1 MNKFLQNITSLV
13 AIVLFLIMGA
23 CNNHPQAPI
32 LLEVEKIIEEQ
43 PDSALSILNKVENI
57 NQLSEK
63 DHATYCL
70 LLTQA
75 QDLNYITHTSDSLI
89 KIAATYF
96 EKSNDKHKAS
106 LSYYYMGRVNTDL
119 HDALKAQEFYL
130 KALEIGEKT
139 KDYHLLAKICNNL
152 GTLYNYQDIYDLALP
167 MQKKALYYINM
178 EQKQD
183 TVNMSYILR
192 NTARTFTLMNLEDS
206 AVIYHKQALKYSRPY
221 NISSIL
227 VDLGNIYIYKNEYVE
242 AKKYIDLAQNST
254 TILKTL
260 YPIYLS
266 KGKLLSA
273 MGQLD
278 SAKYYLTQCSQSSN
292 IYTQAGSLYHLAQ
305 VALKEN
311 DLNNYVKYTETYS
324 TLRDSITKHSH
335 FENIRIAQSMFNYQR
350 IAKEKDQFEKKAAQ
364 RMIFI
369 YQVIIIFFLTIA
381 IFIFIF
387 KREKIKKKRLTELK
401 EEQYKRSQQYI
412 ENNNKQIFQLTE
424 TLHSKQEEMSEV
436 ERQLYEARKLMLE
449 MENRQIFEKQ
459 GTILL
464 LEKDFHNSSIYI
476 RIHREDDI
484 QLSPSEWEEL
494 HQLIDAT
501 YPDFTNRLIRLYP
514 QISIEEIHICY
525 LVKMQLSIKKIAFIM
540 HITSSGVSQCR
551 RRLYKKFTGEPQNT
565 EKFDRFIADFYHDTT
580 CHIFVNKNMCFV
592 IMRNLSLSKISIL
605 TFSKTNLI

>member
-227 VDLGNIYIYKNEYVE
+227 VDLDNIYIYKNEYVE

-565 EKFDRFIADFYHDTT
+565 EKFDRFIADF
-580 CHIFVNKNMCFV
+580 
-592 IMRNLSLSKISIL
+592 
-605 TFSKTNLI
+605 

>member
-266 KGKLLSA
+266 KRKLLSA

-525 LVKMQLSIKKIAFIM
+525 LVKMQLSIKKLAFIM

-565 EKFDRFIADFYHDTT
+565 EKFDRFIADF
-580 CHIFVNKNMCFV
+580 
-592 IMRNLSLSKISIL
+592 
-605 TFSKTNLI
+605 

>member
-89 KIAATYF
+89 KIATTYF

-292 IYTQAGSLYHLAQ
+292 IYTQAGSLCHLAQ

-565 EKFDRFIADFYHDTT
+565 EKFDRFIADF
-580 CHIFVNKNMCFV
+580 
-592 IMRNLSLSKISIL
+592 
-605 TFSKTNLI
+605 

>member
-494 HQLIDAT
+494 HQLINAT

-565 EKFDRFIADFYHDTT
+565 EKFDRFIADF
-580 CHIFVNKNMCFV
+580 
-592 IMRNLSLSKISIL
+592 
-605 TFSKTNLI
+605 

>member
-260 YPIYLS
+260 YPIYLF
-266 KGKLLSA
+266 KGKLL
-273 MGQLD
+273 

-565 EKFDRFIADFYHDTT
+565 EKFDRFLL
-580 CHIFVNKNMCFV
+580 IFNKIQLVTF
-592 IMRNLSLSKISIL
+592 LSTKICVL
-605 TFSKTNLI
+605 

>member
-540 HITSSGVSQCR
+540 HITTVQR
-551 RRLYKKFTGEPQNT
+551 NFLR
-565 EKFDRFIADFYHDTT
+565 HDL
-580 CHIFVNKNMCFV
+580 N
-592 IMRNLSLSKISIL
+592 
-605 TFSKTNLI
+605 

>member
-1 MNKFLQNITSLV
+1 ML
-13 AIVLFLIMGA
+13 A
-23 CNNHPQAPI
+23 NHPQAPI

-459 GTILL
+459 GTILW

-565 EKFDRFIADFYHDTT
+565 EKFDRFIADF
-580 CHIFVNKNMCFV
+580 
-592 IMRNLSLSKISIL
+592 
-605 TFSKTNLI
+605 

>member
-89 KIAATYF
+89 KIAA
-96 EKSNDKHKAS
+96 
-106 LSYYYMGRVNTDL
+106 YYYMGRVNTDL

-565 EKFDRFIADFYHDTT
+565 EKFDRFIADF
-580 CHIFVNKNMCFV
+580 
-592 IMRNLSLSKISIL
+592 
-605 TFSKTNLI
+605 

>member
-43 PDSALSILNKVENI
+43 PDSALSILNKIENI

-565 EKFDRFIADFYHDTT
+565 EKFDRFIADF
-580 CHIFVNKNMCFV
+580 
-592 IMRNLSLSKISIL
+592 
-605 TFSKTNLI
+605 

>member
-89 KIAATYF
+89 KIATTYF

-292 IYTQAGSLYHLAQ
+292 IYTQAGSLCHLAQ

-540 HITSSGVSQCR
+540 HITSSRVSQCR

-565 EKFDRFIADFYHDTT
+565 EKFDRFIADF
-580 CHIFVNKNMCFV
+580 
-592 IMRNLSLSKISIL
+592 
-605 TFSKTNLI
+605 

>member
-525 LVKMQLSIKKIAFIM
+525 LVKKKDSFYYAYNKFRSVSMPKKII
-540 HITSSGVSQCR
+540 
-551 RRLYKKFTGEPQNT
+551 
-565 EKFDRFIADFYHDTT
+565 
-580 CHIFVNKNMCFV
+580 
-592 IMRNLSLSKISIL
+592 
-605 TFSKTNLI
+605 

>member
-1 MNKFLQNITSLV
+1 MNKFLLHITSFV
-13 AIVLFLIMGA
+13 VIILFLFMGA
-23 CNNHPQAPI
+23 CHNHPQAPM

-43 PDSALSILNKVENI
+43 PDSALSILNKIENI

-96 EKSNDKHKAS
+96 EKSNDKQKAS

-139 KDYHLLAKICNNL
+139 KNYHLLAKICNNL

-412 ENNNKQIFQLTE
+412 EDNNKQIFQLTE
-424 TLHSKQEEMSEV
+424 MLHSKQEEMSEV

-525 LVKMQLSIKKIAFIM
+525 LVKMQISIKKIAFIM

-565 EKFDRFIADFYHDTT
+565 EKFDRFIADF
-580 CHIFVNKNMCFV
+580 
-592 IMRNLSLSKISIL
+592 
-605 TFSKTNLI
+605 

>member
-494 HQLIDAT
+494 HQLIAAT

-565 EKFDRFIADFYHDTT
+565 EKFDRFIADF
-580 CHIFVNKNMCFV
+580 
-592 IMRNLSLSKISIL
+592 
-605 TFSKTNLI
+605 

>member
-449 MENRQIFEKQ
+449 MENKQIFEKQ

-565 EKFDRFIADFYHDTT
+565 EKFDRFIADF
-580 CHIFVNKNMCFV
+580 
-592 IMRNLSLSKISIL
+592 
-605 TFSKTNLI
+605 

>member
-551 RRLYKKFTGEPQNT
+551 RKLYKKFTGEPQNT
-565 EKFDRFIADFYHDTT
+565 EKFDRFIADF
-580 CHIFVNKNMCFV
+580 
-592 IMRNLSLSKISIL
+592 
-605 TFSKTNLI
+605 

>member
-551 RRLYKKFTGEPQNT
+551 RR
-565 EKFDRFIADFYHDTT
+565 
-580 CHIFVNKNMCFV
+580 
-592 IMRNLSLSKISIL
+592 S
-605 TFSKTNLI
+605 

>member
-167 MQKKALYYINM
+167 MQKKALHYYINM

-501 YPDFTNRLIRLYP
+501 YPDFTNQLIRLYP

-565 EKFDRFIADFYHDTT
+565 EKFDRFIADF
-580 CHIFVNKNMCFV
+580 
-592 IMRNLSLSKISIL
+592 
-605 TFSKTNLI
+605 

>member
-227 VDLGNIYIYKNEYVE
+227 VDLGNIYIYKNE
-242 AKKYIDLAQNST
+242 
-254 TILKTL
+254 
-260 YPIYLS
+260 
-266 KGKLLSA
+266 
-273 MGQLD
+273 
-278 SAKYYLTQCSQSSN
+278 
-292 IYTQAGSLYHLAQ
+292 
-305 VALKEN
+305 KEN

-565 EKFDRFIADFYHDTT
+565 EKFDRFIADF
-580 CHIFVNKNMCFV
+580 
-592 IMRNLSLSKISIL
+592 
-605 TFSKTNLI
+605 

>member
-167 MQKKALYYINM
+167 IQKKALYYINM

-565 EKFDRFIADFYHDTT
+565 EKFDRFIADF
-580 CHIFVNKNMCFV
+580 
-592 IMRNLSLSKISIL
+592 
-605 TFSKTNLI
+605 

>member
-206 AVIYHKQALKYSRPY
+206 AVIYHNQALKYSRPY

-565 EKFDRFIADFYHDTT
+565 EKFDRFIADF
-580 CHIFVNKNMCFV
+580 
-592 IMRNLSLSKISIL
+592 
-605 TFSKTNLI
+605 

>member
-551 RRLYKKFTGEPQNT
+551 RRLYKKFTGEP
-565 EKFDRFIADFYHDTT
+565 
-580 CHIFVNKNMCFV
+580 
-592 IMRNLSLSKISIL
+592 
-605 TFSKTNLI
+605 

>member
-167 MQKKALYYINM
+167 
-178 EQKQD
+178 
-183 TVNMSYILR
+183 
-192 NTARTFTLMNLEDS
+192 MNLEDS

-565 EKFDRFIADFYHDTT
+565 EKFDRFIADF
-580 CHIFVNKNMCFV
+580 
-592 IMRNLSLSKISIL
+592 
-605 TFSKTNLI
+605 

>member
-381 IFIFIF
+381 IFILIF

-565 EKFDRFIADFYHDTT
+565 EKFDRFIADF
-580 CHIFVNKNMCFV
+580 
-592 IMRNLSLSKISIL
+592 
-605 TFSKTNLI
+605 

>member
-1 MNKFLQNITSLV
+1 MNKFLLHITSFV
-13 AIVLFLIMGA
+13 VIILFLFMGA
-23 CNNHPQAPI
+23 CHNHPQAPM

-43 PDSALSILNKVENI
+43 PDSALSILNKIENI

-96 EKSNDKHKAS
+96 EKSSDKQKAS

-139 KDYHLLAKICNNL
+139 KNYHLLAKICNNL

-412 ENNNKQIFQLTE
+412 EDNNKQIFQLTE
-424 TLHSKQEEMSEV
+424 MLHSKQEEMSEV

-525 LVKMQLSIKKIAFIM
+525 LVKMQISIKKIAFIM

-565 EKFDRFIADFYHDTT
+565 EKFDRFIADF
-580 CHIFVNKNMCFV
+580 
-592 IMRNLSLSKISIL
+592 
-605 TFSKTNLI
+605 

>member
-551 RRLYKKFTGEPQNT
+551 RRL
-565 EKFDRFIADFYHDTT
+565 
-580 CHIFVNKNMCFV
+580 
-592 IMRNLSLSKISIL
+592 L
-605 TFSKTNLI
+605 

>member
-476 RIHREDDI
+476 IYIRIHREDDI

-565 EKFDRFIADFYHDTT
+565 EKFDRFIADF
-580 CHIFVNKNMCFV
+580 
-592 IMRNLSLSKISIL
+592 
-605 TFSKTNLI
+605 

>member
-227 VDLGNIYIYKNEYVE
+227 VDLGNIYIYKKYVE

-565 EKFDRFIADFYHDTT
+565 EKFDRFIADF
-580 CHIFVNKNMCFV
+580 
-592 IMRNLSLSKISIL
+592 
-605 TFSKTNLI
+605 

>member
-494 HQLIDAT
+494 LIDAT

-565 EKFDRFIADFYHDTT
+565 EKFDRFIADF
-580 CHIFVNKNMCFV
+580 
-592 IMRNLSLSKISIL
+592 
-605 TFSKTNLI
+605 

>member
-206 AVIYHKQALKYSRPY
+206 AVIYHKQALKY

-565 EKFDRFIADFYHDTT
+565 EKFDRFIADF
-580 CHIFVNKNMCFV
+580 
-592 IMRNLSLSKISIL
+592 
-605 TFSKTNLI
+605 

>member
-551 RRLYKKFTGEPQNT
+551 R
-565 EKFDRFIADFYHDTT
+565 
-580 CHIFVNKNMCFV
+580 
-592 IMRNLSLSKISIL
+592 
-605 TFSKTNLI
+605 

>member
-484 QLSPSEWEEL
+484 QFSPSEWEEL

-565 EKFDRFIADFYHDTT
+565 EKFDRFIADF
-580 CHIFVNKNMCFV
+580 
-592 IMRNLSLSKISIL
+592 
-605 TFSKTNLI
+605 